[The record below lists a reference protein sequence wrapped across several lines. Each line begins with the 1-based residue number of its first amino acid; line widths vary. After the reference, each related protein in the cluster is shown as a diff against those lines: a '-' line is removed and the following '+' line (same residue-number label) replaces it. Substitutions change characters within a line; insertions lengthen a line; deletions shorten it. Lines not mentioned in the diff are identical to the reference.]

1 MIIVLGTFQDKHV
14 STVVDELKSLSV
26 NCVVADYLARTP
38 VRAEV
43 DGVGSFSLWV
53 DDQPVTGPVLVWDR
67 LKMGISYFAIP
78 GEPRSAHY
86 ESQEWNAFY
95 NLLTGM
101 YADDVV
107 NSRRSRMCMIKP
119 YQQTIAA
126 KAGFLVPPTCVT
138 NVKADVVSFLA
149 REPSLVLKSLSAGQ
163 VMPRPEENPVPYNV
177 MTMEA
182 GGDVLHAASTDSIG
196 RCPHFLQRNIAKSFE
211 LRLVVV
217 GEHMFAFR
225 IDSQT
230 LESSKLDWRHA
241 LRHLEFEPFELPIPV
256 VRTVRR
262 FFDTSGLFTGS
273 LDLIVDEDGRYWFL
287 ECNQD
292 GQWLWMDPI
301 IDGAISKAFAKALA
315 SRLAETESRC

>member
-1 MIIVLGTFQDKHV
+1 M
-14 STVVDELKSLSV
+14 VDELKSLSV

-53 DDQPVTGPVLVWDR
+53 DNQPVTGPTLVWDR
-67 LKMGISYFAIP
+67 LKIGISYFAIQ

-86 ESQEWNAFY
+86 ESQEWHAFY
-95 NLLTGM
+95 NLLTGV

-107 NSRRSRMCMIKP
+107 NSRRSKVCMIKP
-119 YQQTIAA
+119 YQQMVAA
-126 KAGFLVPPTCVT
+126 EAGFLVPPTCVT
-138 NVKADVVSFLA
+138 NAKADAISFLA
-149 REPSLVLKSLSAGQ
+149 KEPNLVLKSLSAGQ

-182 GGDVLHAASTDSIG
+182 DSEVLHAAPADTIG

-217 GEHMFAFR
+217 GERMFAFR
-225 IDSQT
+225 IDSQAHET
-230 LESSKLDWRHA
+230 SRLDWRTAIH
-241 LRHLEFEPFELPIPV
+241 HLEFEPFELPV
-256 VRTVRR
+256 AVARKVGK
-262 FFDTSGLFTGS
+262 FFDTLGLFTGS
-273 LDLIVDEDGRYWFL
+273 LDLIVDEEGRYWFL
-287 ECNQD
+287 ECNHD

-301 IDGAISKAFAKALA
+301 VDGAISKAFASALA
-315 SRLAETESRC
+315 DRLAATENR